1 VSASACAPVPGITDL
16 AGIVAA
22 LRLLP
27 AEFDAMDDDDPA
39 ADGLFRQ
46 EWALVDALAA
56 VPVRTITEAADKAEA
71 VLWRL
76 TAPYG
81 DGPSLDGICEE
92 HTALLTALVRDLRGL
107 AGQRG

>member
-1 VSASACAPVPGITDL
+1 VPGITDL
-16 AGIVAA
+16 SGIVAA

-27 AEFDAMDDDDPA
+27 AELDALGDIGPA
-39 ADGLFRQ
+39 ADGIFQQ

-56 VPVRTITEAADKAEA
+56 TPVRTLAEAADKAEA

-92 HTALLTALVRDLRGL
+92 HVALLTALVRDLRAL
-107 AGQRG
+107 ADAAEPA

>member
-1 VSASACAPVPGITDL
+1 MSSPSAVAVPGVTDL

-22 LRLLP
+22 LRILP
-27 AEFDAMDDDDPA
+27 ADLDAMDDDDPA

-46 EWALVDALAA
+46 EWALVGALAA
-56 VPVRTITEAADKAEA
+56 LPVRTIAEAADKAEA

-92 HTALLTALVRDLRGL
+92 HVVLLTALVRDLRGL
-107 AGQRG
+107 AGERG